1 MKVISP
7 LANIVVYIGAM
18 KRHGHN
24 LYILASDKSSLPVKI
39 ILSPSDALSMI
50 WAAAKSPSTWLFIL
64 LLPFHFFCDKLC
76 PKKDGRAPDSQDDT
90 QSDSD
95 YASDTINKP
104 W

>member
-7 LANIVVYIGAM
+7 LANIIVYIGAM

-24 LYILASDKSSLPVKI
+24 LYIMASDKSSLPVKI
-39 ILSPSDALSMI
+39 ILSPHDALSMI

-64 LLPFHFFCDKLC
+64 LLPFHFLCHKLC
-76 PKKDGRAPDSQDDT
+76 PQKHGRTPDSQDEA
-90 QSDSD
+90 QSDGT
-95 YASDTINKP
+95 YAGDTLNKP

>member
-18 KRHGHN
+18 KRRGHN
-24 LYILASDKSSLPVKI
+24 LYIMASDKSSLPVKI
-39 ILSPSDALSMI
+39 ILSPSDIINML

-64 LLPFHFFCDKLC
+64 LFPFHFLCHKADKKSSHKQNELQN
-76 PKKDGRAPDSQDDT
+76 DSN
-90 QSDSD
+90 
-95 YASDTINKP
+95 YASDNINKP